1 MPIIKVIDKETDVK
15 VDIGF
20 NQLSGVK
27 SVKLIKV
34 RTLPLQLL
42 LLNVLYAGLFGGC
55 RLISYTH
62 IGLICF
68 LFADRRVKRGY
79 FCEVVDQASLTCSV
93 IIEFSTYSYCSSAHN
108 TG

>member
-34 RTLPLQLL
+34 RRLPLQLL
-42 LLNVLYAGLFGGC
+42 PNVVYAGLYGGW
-55 RLISYTH
+55 RLISYTR
-62 IGLICF
+62 IRIDIFFIFG
-68 LFADRRVKRGY
+68 DRRVKRGT
-79 FCEVVDQASLTCSV
+79 FAKWLIRRVSLV
-93 IIEFSTYSYCSSAHN
+93 PFLQF
-108 TG
+108 

>member
-1 MPIIKVIDKETDVK
+1 MIDKETDVK

-42 LLNVLYAGLFGGC
+42 PNLVYAGLFGGW
-55 RLISYTH
+55 RLISYTR
-62 IGLICF
+62 IRIDIF
-68 LFADRRVKRGY
+68 FIRG
-79 FCEVVDQASLTCSV
+79 
-93 IIEFSTYSYCSSAHN
+93 
-108 TG
+108 

>member
-34 RTLPLQLL
+34 RTLLLQLL
-42 LLNVLYAGLFGGC
+42 PNLVYAGLFIGC
-55 RLISYTH
+55 RLISYTRL
-62 IGLICF
+62 GLIYF
-68 LFADRRVKRGY
+68 LFVDRRVKRGT
-79 FCEVVDQASLTCSV
+79 FA
-93 IIEFSTYSYCSSAHN
+93 
-108 TG
+108 

>member
-42 LLNVLYAGLFGGC
+42 PNVVYAGLFGGW
-55 RLISYTH
+55 RLISFTR
-62 IGLICF
+62 IGLIYF
-68 LFADRRVKRGY
+68 L
-79 FCEVVDQASLTCSV
+79 
-93 IIEFSTYSYCSSAHN
+93 YS
-108 TG
+108 GIGG

>member
-34 RTLPLQLL
+34 RTLLLQLL
-42 LLNVLYAGLFGGC
+42 LLNVVYAGLMGGW
-55 RLISYTH
+55 RLIR
-62 IGLICF
+62 LI
-68 LFADRRVKRGY
+68 
-79 FCEVVDQASLTCSV
+79 LT
-93 IIEFSTYSYCSSAHN
+93 
-108 TG
+108 